1 MIWVLLAIFF
11 CMFIAALSWTI
22 IWVPKYYERR
32 SNLLER
38 IRLEYPNIY
47 LENKAEIDILEADD
61 DLGLLRSNVS
71 WGRGQLVLLAFP
83 QVTTEQGKKDLV
95 KFKRD
100 PAVRRYIIQ
109 TIYGPLCIVIVMFVA
124 FHLWAHKLI

>member
-1 MIWVLLAIFF
+1 MFF
-11 CMFIAALSWTI
+11 YLSI
-22 IWVPKYYERR
+22 CLFKSLKYLHY
-32 SNLLER
+32 NYDLG
-38 IRLEYPNIY
+38 
-47 LENKAEIDILEADD
+47 KAEIDILEADD

-100 PAVRRYIIQ
+100 PAVRRYKIQ